1 MKLKEEFALY
11 KRIKKTV
18 IKRMKIK
25 IRMKNNL
32 YVIEEWNWK
41 EKLIWQKDKK
51 TIKRMRIE
59 IDIKNKNKSFIEWWN
74 WKE

>member
-25 IRMKNNL
+25 IRMKN
-32 YVIEEWNWK
+32 K
-41 EKLIWQKDKK
+41 
-51 TIKRMRIE
+51 
-59 IDIKNKNKSFIEWWN
+59 FICD
-74 WKE
+74 